1 MKRRQFITLLG
12 GSVATWPL
20 AARAQQA
27 AMPVVGFLSSALPGP
42 YAYVLAAFR
51 SGLKEA
57 GYVEGRSVAIEY
69 RWAVPTRRS
78 NETAHVHIT
87 ARRRGSRVAGRS
99 AGAAA
104 RTSATHRRADASG
117 GGRSGRA
124 GPSRCVSA
132 RAAAIGLE
140 PPAATCGLIRVG
152 APARPTAADMQ
163 RNWLRS
169 PRTLSWRP
177 TARPRWRCRL
187 RPAPCR
193 SCSRTSPIPSR
204 PALST
209 VWRGRAAIPLVLP
222 CSNTASARSGW
233 SCSRRLHPA

>member
-1 MKRRQFITLLG
+1 MKRRAFITLLG
-12 GSVATWPL
+12 GAAAWPL
-20 AARAQQA
+20 GAQAQQL
-27 AMPVVGFLSSALPGP
+27 AMPVIGFLSSALPGP
-42 YAYVLAAFR
+42 YAYVLAAC
-51 SGLKEA
+51 LKEA

-140 PPAATCGLIRVG
+140 HQPQR
-152 APARPTAADMQ
+152 AD
-163 RNWLRS
+163 
-169 PRTLSWRP
+169 
-177 TARPRWRCRL
+177 
-187 RPAPCR
+187 
-193 SCSRTSPIPSR
+193 
-204 PALST
+204 
-209 VWRGRAAIPLVLP
+209 
-222 CSNTASARSGW
+222 
-233 SCSRRLHPA
+233 